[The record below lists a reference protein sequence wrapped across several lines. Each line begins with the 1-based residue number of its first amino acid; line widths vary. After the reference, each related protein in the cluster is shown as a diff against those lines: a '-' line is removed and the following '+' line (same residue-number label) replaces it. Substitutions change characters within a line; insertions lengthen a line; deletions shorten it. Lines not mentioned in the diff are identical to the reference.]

1 LASPMTTYNLTRK
14 SPIPQQ
20 VEALKKLLGPKYIDV
35 ETCMDQILTLKTS
48 TPLTE
53 DEKTEV
59 LKITVADEV
68 EEVE

>member
-1 LASPMTTYNLTRK
+1 MTTYALTRK

-20 VEALKKLLGPKYIDV
+20 VETLKKLLGPKYIDV
-35 ETCMDQILTLKTS
+35 ETCMDRVTTLKTT

-68 EEVE
+68 EEV